1 MHAPAEF
8 GEHKEHH
15 IVGSIV
21 LFEIIVE
28 GTDRL
33 ATSGSTGWVWFA
45 SSPAWVSKLL
55 YGAVV

>member
-1 MHAPAEF
+1 MHTPAEF

-28 GTDRL
+28 ALIALDVWVHRR
-33 ATSGSTGWVWFA
+33 VWFA
-45 SSPAWVSKLL
+45 SSPACVSKLL